1 MVITSKQS
9 GSDLER
15 FPDCDGLRKLVR
27 SGGIGTSCDEINEAQ
42 EFVYDAWDEPDRTRS
57 NMLARKALA
66 RSPLCADA
74 WLQLSELRN
83 LSDIQR
89 REYLLRAVCAGEL
102 AVGERRFAEA
112 KGDFWLILDT
122 RPYMRARYA
131 LARDLWYSCDQ
142 GERIEAIVH
151 LREMLELNPNDNQG
165 LRYILL
171 VWLIRTN
178 ADQAAAALLEK
189 HHDEVSA
196 FMDFTRVL
204 LAYRAKGDCEKTRD
218 MVAKAYLANRHIPHY
233 LANSGLWQ
241 EASGTYS
248 PGRESEAAWYA
259 QELGIDWF
267 CTHGAIEWLAQC
279 TDREPVRNRDG
290 ETLH

>member
-1 MVITSKQS
+1 MTSKRS

-15 FPDCDGLRKLVR
+15 FPDCDGLRKLSS
-27 SGGIGTSCDEINEAQ
+27 SGGVGTSYDDINEAQ
-42 EFVYDAWDEPDRTRS
+42 QFAYDAWDEPDRTRR
-57 NMLARKALA
+57 NLLARKALV

-74 WLQLSELRN
+74 WLQLSELNN

-89 REYLLRAVCAGEL
+89 REYLSRAVCAGEL

-112 KGDFWLILDT
+112 KGDFWLVLDT
-122 RPYMRARYA
+122 RPYMRARLA
-131 LARDLWYSCDQ
+131 LAQDLWYSCDRS
-142 GERIEAIVH
+142 ERIAAIAH

-171 VWLIRTN
+171 VWLIRTD
-178 ADQAAAALLEK
+178 ADQAAKDLLDK
-189 HHDEVSA
+189 HRDEISA
-196 FMDFTRVL
+196 FMEFTRVL
-204 LAYRAKGDCEKTRD
+204 LAYRTHGDCEKARD
-218 MVAKAYLANRHIPHY
+218 MAADAYLANRHVPHY
-233 LANSGLWQ
+233 LANSALWH
-241 EASGTYS
+241 EGSGSYS

-267 CTHGAIEWLAQC
+267 CTHGAIEWLAHC
-279 TDREPVRNRDG
+279 TDREPTRNRDG

>member
-1 MVITSKQS
+1 MTYKQS

-15 FPDCDGLRKLVR
+15 FPDCDGLRKLAR
-27 SGGIGTSCDEINEAQ
+27 SGGVGASYDEINEAQ
-42 EFVYDAWDEPDRTRS
+42 ELAYNAWDEPDRTRR

-74 WLQLSELRN
+74 WLQLSKLRN

-122 RPYMRARYA
+122 RPYMRARCA
-131 LARDLWYSCDQ
+131 LAQDLWYSSNPD
-142 GERIEAIVH
+142 ERIEAIAH

-171 VWLIRTN
+171 VWLIRTD
-178 ADQAAAALLEK
+178 ADQAAAALLAK
-189 HHDEVSA
+189 YHDEVSA
-196 FMDFTRVL
+196 FMEFTRVF
-204 LAYRAKGDCEKTRD
+204 LAYRAQGDCEKTRD
-218 MVAKAYLANRHIPHY
+218 MAAKACLANRHIPRH
-233 LANSGLWQ
+233 LANSELWHK
-241 EASGTYS
+241 ASGTYS

-267 CTHGAIEWLAQC
+267 CTHDAIEWLSQC
-279 TDREPVRNRDG
+279 TDREPKRNRDG